1 MHSTRIASININGL
15 STQTRVGMLHD
26 FIRRHELD
34 MVFLQEVTN
43 PTTLTVNGYTSYFNI
58 GANMRGTAILAR
70 HNYPLANVTSLP
82 TGRAIAADY
91 NGIRLVN
98 VYAPA
103 GTAKR
108 TDRERFFNSEL
119 PALFYNTSQSILLGG
134 DFNCVLHPLDTTGHF
149 QPSRALTL
157 QRGVTGTARM
167 LHALTHSS
175 ISRQVREQM

>member
-1 MHSTRIASININGL
+1 
-15 STQTRVGMLHD
+15 
-26 FIRRHELD
+26 
-34 MVFLQEVTN
+34 
-43 PTTLTVNGYTSYFNI
+43 
-58 GANMRGTAILAR
+58 MRGTAILAR
-70 HNYPLANVTSLP
+70 HDLPLTKVTSLP

-134 DFNCVLHPLDTTGHF
+134 DLTAYYTPRTRAV
-149 QPSRALTL
+149 PSL
-157 QRGVTGTARM
+157 QAEPYQRLPGV
-167 LHALTHSS
+167 
-175 ISRQVREQM
+175 